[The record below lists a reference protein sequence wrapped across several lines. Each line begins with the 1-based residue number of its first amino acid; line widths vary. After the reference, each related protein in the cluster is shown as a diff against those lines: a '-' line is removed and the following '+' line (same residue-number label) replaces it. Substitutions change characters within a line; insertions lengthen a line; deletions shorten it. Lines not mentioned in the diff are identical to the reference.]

1 MKKNDKS
8 ICLKT
13 KAIPGATKE
22 KVEIFGE
29 YLKIKVNAA
38 PEKGQANTAILRLL
52 AVYLNLP
59 ASSIRI
65 TRGHSSTQKTINV
78 SLTTH
83 KLAELIQQGLL
94 PLFT

>member
-1 MKKNDKS
+1 
-8 ICLKT
+8 
-13 KAIPGATKE
+13 
-22 KVEIFGE
+22 VEIFGE

-52 AVYLNLP
+52 AVYFNLP